1 MLLSTDPTVGL
12 SDLLEGLPDAVV
24 VARATGHIVHAN
36 PAVLTL
42 LGAEPHELVGRPLT
56 VLMPERLRSAH
67 TTGLQR
73 FFTTGHKALIG
84 STVQVPALHRDGREV
99 MVDLTLSVVTRGRKD
114 TLVVGVLRD
123 ARPQIKLE
131 HQMEVSRYLA
141 AALHVAE
148 TLGQAPSAAVAFEQL
163 LPTLCE
169 RLDWDAAS
177 LWVPTSSAGSLRCA
191 GVWQAPGHGAPA
203 LRAATVGHSF
213 GPGEGLPGMA
223 WQQRTV
229 VLMEDLLADPRFPR
243 ADAVRVDGIHTG
255 IAFPVMRGGTVLAVC
270 ELFSRRPRSLPTE
283 LLDVLS
289 SAGRQLG
296 QFFDRLNTEAHARD
310 LALTLQRSLLPPGLP
325 EVPGVSLGARFRAG
339 GDDLLVGG
347 DTYDVTAL
355 PDGRWMVLIADV
367 CGKGA
372 PAATVTAQARYTARA
387 AADGGAGPAQ
397 VLAAINSS
405 LLHDDQPGPLPYLTA
420 CCILLHPNGS
430 EATGVLSVAGH
441 PLPVLR
447 HANGDLTEVGEP
459 GLLLG
464 VDPTAAHPEVR
475 LSLTPGDTLVLFT
488 DGVTEA
494 RDAAGREFGD
504 DGLATVLRHSRGAD
518 ADGTAKAV
526 VDAVERHLLESPHG
540 RDDMAVLA
548 IQL

>member
-36 PAVLTL
+36 PAVLSL

-56 VLMPERLRSAH
+56 VLMPERLQATH
-67 TTGLQR
+67 TKGFQR
-73 FFTTGHKALIG
+73 FFATGHRSLIG
-84 STVQVPALHRDGREV
+84 STVQVPAQHRDGREV
-99 MVDLTLSVVTRGRKD
+99 MVDLTLSVVSRGRKD

-131 HQMEVSRYLA
+131 RQMEVSRYLA

-148 TLGQAPSAAVAFEQL
+148 TLGQAASAEVAFEQL
-163 LPTLCE
+163 LPTLCD

-177 LWVPTSSAGSLRCA
+177 LWVPSSATGSLHCA
-191 GVWQAPGHGAPA
+191 GVWQAPDHDAPA
-203 LRAATVGHSF
+203 LRAATIGRTF
-213 GPGEGLPGMA
+213 GPDEGLPGRA
-223 WQQRTV
+223 WRQQTV
-229 VLMEDLLADPRFPR
+229 VLMEDLWADPRFPR
-243 ADAVRVDGIHTG
+243 VAAARLDGIHTG
-255 IAFPVMRGGTVLAVC
+255 IAFPVMRGDTVLAVC
-270 ELFSRRPRSLPTE
+270 ELFSREPRTLPTE

-296 QFFDRLNTEAHARD
+296 QFLDRLNTEAHARD

-325 EVPGVSLGARFRAG
+325 DVPGVSLGARFRAG

-387 AADGGAGPAQ
+387 AADRGAGPAQ
-397 VLAAINSS
+397 VLAAINAS
-405 LLHDDQPGPLPYLTA
+405 LLHDDQPGPLPFLTA
-420 CCILLHPNGS
+420 CCILLQPNGP
-430 EATGVLSVAGH
+430 EVTGVLGVAGH
-441 PLPVLR
+441 PLPILR

-464 VDPTAAHPEVR
+464 VDPAATHPEVSIALR
-475 LSLTPGDTLVLFT
+475 PGDTLVLFT

-504 DGLATVLRHSRGAD
+504 DGLLMVLRDSRGAS
-518 ADGTAKAV
+518 ADGTAQAV
-526 VDAVERHLLESPHG
+526 VDAVERHLIESPHG
-540 RDDMAVLA
+540 RDDMAVVS
-548 IQL
+548 IQC